1 MTDLVDIRPLR
12 HAIEALAEA
21 VDEVARKAGETAAV
35 RRLQNDVDRL
45 RIDADDCGEL
55 PVGDIERKLEVIPD
69 TPYDESMWRDVDDE
83 GLGGFHRPST
93 RR

>member
-12 HAIEALAEA
+12 HAIDALAEA
-21 VDEVARKAGETAAV
+21 VDDVARKAGDTAAV
-35 RRLQNDVDRL
+35 RRLQNDVERL
-45 RIDADDCGEL
+45 RIDSGDCADL
-55 PVGDIERKLEVIPD
+55 PAVNVERTLEVIPD

-83 GLGGFHRPST
+83 GLGGFHRPNT